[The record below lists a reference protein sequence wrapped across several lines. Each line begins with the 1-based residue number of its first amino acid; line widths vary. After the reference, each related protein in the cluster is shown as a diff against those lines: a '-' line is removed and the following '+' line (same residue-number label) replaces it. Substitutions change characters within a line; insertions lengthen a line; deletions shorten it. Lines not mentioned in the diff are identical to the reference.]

1 MMMPDLIAIWL
12 GQFIGVL
19 LIPAI
24 MLAFS
29 RTKPNKTWLRVI
41 AGLWAFGGGIYPVI
55 HGSIGANLGAI
66 AAGVVGAVWAF
77 AQERKAARLSSATP

>member
-1 MMMPDLIAIWL
+1 MTDLLAIWL

-19 LIPAI
+19 LVPAI

-41 AGLWAFGGGIYPVI
+41 AGLWAFGGGIYPAI
-55 HGSIGANLGAI
+55 NGSVGMNLGAI
-66 AAGVVGAVWAF
+66 AAGVVGVAWAF
-77 AQERKAARLSSATP
+77 MQERKAAKLPPPIIP